1 MKDAPNTDGTLKTKP
16 SQPQQGGFFG
26 NLVFNIIIPTLVL
39 SYLSKP
45 EYLGP
50 AMGIVVALAFPIG
63 YGIKDLIS
71 SGKINPFS
79 VLGIISVS
87 LTGGFSLMEL
97 DPKYIAIKEAAI
109 PAIIGLAVLVSNR
122 TQYPLVKTFILNEQ
136 LINIPLLNSALEAK
150 NNLKAFERKVAQSS
164 MIVAASFFLSATLNY
179 ILAKVL
185 LVSPPGTS
193 AYNEELG
200 KMTALSYPVIVIP
213 SMIVLFI
220 ALWFLFSQMKKLTG
234 QDIET
239 FLNDPQQ
246 SDSKP

>member
-1 MKDAPNTDGTLKTKP
+1 MTQTNHQLNNN
-16 SQPQQGGFFG
+16 QPQQGGFFG
-26 NLVFNIIIPTLVL
+26 NLLFNIILPTLIL
-39 SYLSKP
+39 TYLSKP

-63 YGIKDLIS
+63 YGIKDLTS

-97 DPKYIAIKEAAI
+97 DPQYIAVKEAAI
-109 PAIIGLAVLVSNR
+109 PAIIGIAVLVSNR

-136 LINIPLLNSALEAK
+136 LINLPLLNSALEAK
-150 NNLKAFERKVAQSS
+150 NNLQRFERKVAQSS
-164 MIVAASFFLSATLNY
+164 MIVAGSFFLSATLNY

-185 LVSPPGTS
+185 LVSPPGTPE
-193 AYNEELG
+193 YNEELG
-200 KMTALSYPVIVIP
+200 KMTAMSYPVIVIP

-239 FLNDPQQ
+239 FLNEAHQE
-246 SDSKP
+246 SSKG